1 MRPESKGALS
11 DALRAAQDIRRY
23 VGEIEFRDYAR
34 DDMLQAA
41 VERKFEIA
49 GEALNRVRRK
59 DPDAFLLVQEYEDV
73 IDLRNVISHRY
84 DAIDHSL
91 IWHSVQDELAG
102 LIAKLEYALEQE

>member
-1 MRPESKGALS
+1 MRPESKGALR
-11 DALRAAQDIRRY
+11 DALRAAEDIRRY
-23 VGEIEFRDYAR
+23 VGGIEFWDYER
-34 DDMLQAA
+34 DDILQAA

-59 DPDAFLLVQEYEDV
+59 DPDAFLLVQEHEGV

-84 DAIDHSL
+84 DAIDHGQ
-91 IWHSVQDELAG
+91 IWQIVQSELSG